1 LSIKGPLADCFGRE
15 HTDLRI
21 SVTDRCNVRCEYCM
35 PAKGAEFRPHS
46 EILTYEEI
54 ERFVRV
60 AARLGICHV
69 RITGGEPLVRKD
81 IPRLVEM
88 LSGIPGITDIAMTT
102 NGILLDRF
110 AGPLKAAGLDRLN
123 ISVDTL
129 DRDKFQKITRH
140 DKLPEVLQGIAA
152 AREAGFENTKLN
164 ALAIRDFTEDEVAPL
179 ALFAR
184 EHGLNLRFIEFMPVD
199 GDRRWTSDR
208 VLPGTEILEIL
219 RREVGPLISEGR
231 DGTRSPAT
239 EYRFRDG
246 VGSIGVIHSVTQP
259 FCADCN
265 RLRLTADGRVRNCL
279 FCDDHWDARAL
290 LRSGGSQRQLA
301 QLIQLAVSAKRK
313 IHGSRGGKLTQPDRA
328 MHQIG
333 G

>member
-1 LSIKGPLADCFGRE
+1 MSIKGPLADCFGRE

-21 SVTDRCNVRCEYCM
+21 SVTDRCNVRCQYCM
-35 PAKGAEFRPHS
+35 PTEGAEFRSHS

-60 AARLGICHV
+60 AARLGIRNV

-88 LSGIPGITDIAMTT
+88 LAGIPGIADLAMTT

-110 AGPLKAAGLDRLN
+110 AAPLKAAGLDRLN

-129 DRDKFQKITRH
+129 DRDKFQRITRH
-140 DKLPEVLQGIAA
+140 DKLPQVLQGIAA
-152 AREAGFENTKLN
+152 ALEAGFENTKLN

-179 ALFAR
+179 ALFAC

-219 RREVGPLISEGR
+219 NREIGPLISERR
-231 DGTRSPAT
+231 DGSGSPAT

-246 VGSIGVIHSVTQP
+246 NGSIGVIHGVTKP
-259 FCADCN
+259 FCEDCD

-279 FCDDHWDARAL
+279 FCDEHWDARAL

-313 IHGSRGGKLTQPDRA
+313 AHGSRGGVLTPPDRT